1 MENFFDA
8 LIAHRSNVGW
18 LASKNFQLGI
28 YKLLLVRSRPKS
40 KQNKSNQKKNKQ
52 NKQNVD

>member
-28 YKLLLVRSRPKS
+28 YKLLFVRSRPKS
-40 KQNKSNQKKNKQ
+40 KQKKNNQKKNKQ